1 MAPASRRSWHRL
13 WAQRLQKRGKW
24 PSGRMG
30 TTSDVLVIKWCLLIQ
45 QSDGSQNLHQ
55 THCYSSHQLV
65 AQAFQRSARRFW
77 KLVNA
82 WIDQYPA
89 CQIDGC
95 DGCWGI
101 CGKLG
106 GTPDML
112 KRAWTYLWA
121 FAPFSEVEE
130 SAKVLQYLESE
141 WLCVPWMS
149 DILLQT
155 STSASAWDILPDTR
169 AHQILSNVSQRI
181 QWPWVQCL
189 KMPGKKFV
197 CPWVWKR
204 SLADLGSLN
213 MKTQLSC
220 GPLQWNQSVS
230 MYSRVL
236 TVFTISQFKADQ

>member
-1 MAPASRRSWHRL
+1 MGLKICTKHTATVAISWLLRLFKGPRGGSGSLWTHESTSTQPAKSMGAMGAGGSVENWEAP
-13 WAQRLQKRGKW
+13 
-24 PSGRMG
+24 
-30 TTSDVLVIKWCLLIQ
+30 
-45 QSDGSQNLHQ
+45 Q
-55 THCYSSHQLV
+55 T
-65 AQAFQRSARRFW
+65 
-77 KLVNA
+77 
-82 WIDQYPA
+82 
-89 CQIDGC
+89 
-95 DGCWGI
+95 CWNVHT
-101 CGKLG
+101 L
-106 GTPDML
+106 
-112 KRAWTYLWA
+112 A